1 MKNRKSHL
9 VYEFYFTINLN
20 SKFIN
25 NNNNINNNVFHEQ
38 AVFSILFNRLYTIF
52 VENHRFEKGHYP

>member
-9 VYEFYFTINLN
+9 IYEFYFTINLN

-25 NNNNINNNVFHEQ
+25 NNNNIIISTFAKSYNINNIYIITQ
-38 AVFSILFNRLYTIF
+38 IL
-52 VENHRFEKGHYP
+52 

>member
-9 VYEFYFTINLN
+9 IYEFYFTINLN

-25 NNNNINNNVFHEQ
+25 NNNNISNNSTF
-38 AVFSILFNRLYTIF
+38 AKSYLIIF
-52 VENHRFEKGHYP
+52 Q